1 MECGNREKLKW
12 KDDQLLK
19 ESGQLEINTQD
30 KIWRLLTNMP
40 MSSRKKTQYRRKVST
55 KLIISIEEVIYDPP
69 SSRNV
74 GENRH
79 IKKYGA

>member
-1 MECGNREKLKW
+1 MESDHKEKLKL

-40 MSSRKKTQYRRKVST
+40 MSSIKKT
-55 KLIISIEEVIYDPP
+55 SIWK
-69 SSRNV
+69 
-74 GENRH
+74 ENIHKDDKIH
-79 IKKYGA
+79 IRGDL